1 MLGSVFIAV
10 LSYLLI
16 LSLVV
21 PIYNWYYYLIIISI
35 AGFIGNLIDSILG
48 ILIQEKYLDS
58 NTNKIL
64 EQTNNRKEYQKISGI
79 QYINNNV
86 VNLIT
91 TVSITVIFY
100 FIINLI

>member
-1 MLGSVFIAV
+1 MNILNYSGLIASV
-10 LSYLLI
+10 
-16 LSLVV
+16 VV
-21 PIYNWYYYLIIISI
+21 VVG
-35 AGFIGNLIDSILG
+35 A
-48 ILIQEKYLDS
+48 ILIAEYLSKKEVITQESTRKLIHIGVS
-58 NTNKIL
+58 NWWFIFIFMIDNFWNKRII
-64 EQTNNRKEYQKISGI
+64 EKNIKKISGI